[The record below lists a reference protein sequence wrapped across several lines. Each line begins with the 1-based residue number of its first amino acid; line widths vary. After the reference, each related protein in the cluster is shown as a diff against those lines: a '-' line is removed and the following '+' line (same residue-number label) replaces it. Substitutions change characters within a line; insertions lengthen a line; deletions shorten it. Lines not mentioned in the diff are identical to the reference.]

1 MDTRRLVLFVIF
13 SFSIM
18 MLWDAW
24 QQKDRPNAAIQQD
37 IPQASPQA
45 NNGAAAGDA
54 TTSSTDSNAVIDSQ
68 FKLEKGQRVKVVTD
82 LFTAEIDTF
91 GADLRRLTLNKHRA
105 EEAKNGNFVLMDDA
119 QNPMTYV
126 VQTGLMGA
134 GLPNHKSLFTSA
146 ATSYTMADGAASQQ
160 VRLSWQGAAEVSDIK
175 VDKIYTFHRGSY
187 LIDVTYEITNGS
199 AAPVT
204 SSIYYQIVHDSE
216 SNQGSAMMPTF
227 TGGAYFTDADKFT
240 KVNFADMAEETLSKT
255 SKDGWIGLVQHYF
268 ASAWIP
274 NKEVT
279 REFYTK
285 QLSDNLFSVG
295 VITPSPSIAAG
306 AKIEVGAKLF
316 AGPQTHADLKAAAP
330 GLEYAVDYGW
340 LTVVAEPLF
349 WVLSK
354 IHALVHNWGIAII
367 LLTVLIKAA
376 FYPLSAASYKSM
388 AQMRELAPR
397 LQSMKEKFGDDKQ
410 KMQQAMMEMY
420 RNEKI
425 NPMGGCLPILIQIP
439 VFIALY
445 WVLLGSVELR
455 HAPFFGW
462 IQDLSAPDTLFG
474 TVPWL
479 NMPIGLLPLLM
490 GATMIIQTSLN
501 PAPTDP
507 IQAKVM
513 KVMPIVFSI
522 FFFFFPAGLVLYWLV
537 NNILSIWQQWY
548 VNKII
553 HAETLAKKGSAKK

>member
-37 IPQASPQA
+37 IPQASLQA
-45 NNGAAAGDA
+45 NNGEAAGDA
-54 TTSSTDSNAVIDSQ
+54 ATGSTQNNAVIDSQ

-204 SSIYYQIVHDSE
+204 SSVYYQIVHDSE

-479 NMPIGLLPLLM
+479 NMPIGLLPILM